1 MLWRTNWKRRRR
13 RCLSYRLREIILQLS
28 KNCRRKTK
36 GCLRSLS
43 VRGSLVYG
51 LMGSNDCRTICRRRL
66 RECKKRRGWWITWCE
81 ACWLLRRPVNQRLE
95 NQRLENQRLENQHPA
110 NQHPASQHP
119 ANQHPASRRRLRLFK
134 KRRKQRNRLR
144 SSLRV
149 VPQKRVNKCD
159 YFMFVLC
166 YPISIAFSI
175 STTLLTTLYREKD
188 GICFIGDSFV
198 FLRKRICYYLWKLS
212 PFQRK

>member
-1 MLWRTNWKRRRR
+1 M
-13 RCLSYRLREIILQLS
+13 S
-28 KNCRRKTK
+28 
-36 GCLRSLS
+36 
-43 VRGSLVYG
+43 
-51 LMGSNDCRTICRRRL
+51 
-66 RECKKRRGWWITWCE
+66 
-81 ACWLLRRPVNQRLE
+81 
-95 NQRLENQRLENQHPA
+95 
-110 NQHPASQHP
+110 
-119 ANQHPASRRRLRLFK
+119 QHPASRRRLRLFK

-149 VPQKRVNKCD
+149 VPQKKVNKCG

-198 FLRKRICYYLWKLS
+198 FLRERICYSLWELS
-212 PFQRK
+212 PFQGKQLDGTYKRNADFLVISYFPTEKYPPWTQHRCSHFERDFYVASFAILSFALQNCDICAIFPI